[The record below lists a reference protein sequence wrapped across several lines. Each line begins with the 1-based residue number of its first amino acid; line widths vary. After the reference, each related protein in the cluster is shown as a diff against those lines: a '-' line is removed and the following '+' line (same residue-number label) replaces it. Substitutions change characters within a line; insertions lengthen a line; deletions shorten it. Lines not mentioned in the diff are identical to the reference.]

1 MESGRRSQ
9 YRVTIGDVADLHVAL
24 LDPGGSP
31 VTGLLLDVSGAG
43 AGIRFLGP
51 KLPSLAVGQ
60 DVDLV
65 FSSEKLAAPLT
76 VPAVVQHRTEEQ
88 SARRYGFRFLE
99 AQALD
104 AILPPVMREFFNRRR
119 TVRVVPDPRRPVAV
133 ELRTEPEAAP
143 WEVELVNLSETG
155 VAISLRGDLDAKF
168 ADTTAVL
175 VTLYLPGNRRPVS
188 LMGDIRYR
196 RLVQDRIHY
205 GINFDPETSRDFARK
220 QAAITKYVLKRQLKS
235 LRRSA

>member
-1 MESGRRSQ
+1 M
-9 YRVTIGDVADLHVAL
+9 
-24 LDPGGSP
+24 
-31 VTGLLLDVSGAG
+31 
-43 AGIRFLGP
+43 
-51 KLPSLAVGQ
+51 
-60 DVDLV
+60 
-65 FSSEKLAAPLT
+65 
-76 VPAVVQHRTEEQ
+76 
-88 SARRYGFRFLE
+88 
-99 AQALD
+99 
-104 AILPPVMREFFNRRR
+104 
-119 TVRVVPDPRRPVAV
+119 PDPRRPVAV

>member
-143 WEVELVNLSETG
+143 WEVEL
-155 VAISLRGDLDAKF
+155 ISLRGDLDAKF

>member
-1 MESGRRSQ
+1 MDGGRRAQ
-9 YRVTIGDVADLHVAL
+9 YRVSIGDVADLHVAL
-24 LDPGGSP
+24 LRPDGSL
-31 VTGLLLDVSGAG
+31 VTGRLLDVSAAG
-43 AGIRFLGP
+43 AGVSFLGP
-51 KLPSLAVGQ
+51 KFPSLAVGQ
-60 DVDLV
+60 EADLV

-76 VPAVVQHRTEEQ
+76 VSAVVQHRTEEQ

-104 AILPPVMREFFNRRR
+104 AILPPVMRELFNRRR

-143 WEVELVNLSETG
+143 WEVELINISETG
-155 VAISLRGDLDAKF
+155 VAISLPADLDAKL

-175 VTLYLPGNRRPVS
+175 VTLYLPGHRRPVS

-196 RLVQDRIHY
+196 RLVLDRIHY
-205 GINFDPETSRDFARK
+205 GVNFDPEASRDFARK
-220 QAAITKYVLKRQLKS
+220 QAMITKYVLKRELQS